1 MAKQDEFAKQFMD
14 GEMAGGDKQQGSDS
28 AIVDLEIGTT
38 GDGGTI
44 EEVDAGSEAELRAA
58 FGEAPKAKEEQ
69 AGEKP
74 GEQPPVSEV
83 KAEEVKKPEEK
94 PTEEGADEFD
104 KIEKPTPDDWRKMRE
119 AHKAA
124 KREARELRE
133 KGGVV
138 PPPKPEAERKEPE
151 AVAIKPTN
159 IDASEVF
166 KVFAEVVGGEN
177 DKISREKVEEFIAN
191 NLTPGQVAETIM
203 RAKRN
208 EFGDRSAEILALAQE
223 QLPMVQ
229 AMSGVAANKRAEQK
243 ALVDERES
251 ALTELLTAYPE
262 ARDENSQQFKMIN
275 EAAEELK
282 AMIHPSVMTLPN
294 APRLIKRYMDMQK
307 DVAGSKAVADENKR
321 LAAENEA
328 LRKQLGRPAAPG
340 GGGGKKVETSD
351 ADAWLKQQLAKE

>member
-14 GEMAGGDKQQGSDS
+14 GEAAGGDKQQGSGS

-38 GDGGTI
+38 GDGGAI
-44 EEVDAGSEAELRAA
+44 EEVDGGSETELRAA
-58 FGEAPKAKEEQ
+58 FGEEPKAKEEQ

-74 GEQPPVSEV
+74 GEQPPASEI
-83 KAEEVKKPEEK
+83 KAEEPKKPEEK
-94 PTEEGADEFD
+94 PTEEGANEFD

-133 KGGVV
+133 KGGV
-138 PPPKPEAERKEPE
+138 PPPKTETERKEPE
-151 AVAIKPTN
+151 AAAIKPTN

-229 AMSGVAANKRAEQK
+229 AMSGVASNKRAEQK

-262 ARDENSQQFKMIN
+262 ARDENSQQFKVLA
-275 EAAEELK
+275 EAARELQTL
-282 AMIHPSVMTLPN
+282 IHPSVMNLPN

-351 ADAWLKQQLAKE
+351 ADAWLKKELATE